1 MPLWDGRFSQSP
13 AEQVLKLSES
23 ISYDRRLYPYDIAGS
38 LAHAKMLARQ
48 GIIPQAD
55 AKKIASGL
63 QQVKKELDSGK
74 FVFKTELEDIH
85 MNIEARLTELIGDAG
100 ARLHTGRSRNDQI
113 ATDERLYLRQQVD
126 DVREALRALQAA
138 LWRLAVE
145 NETVILP
152 GFTHLQH
159 AQPLLFAHHLLAY
172 VEMLER
178 DRERLA
184 DCRHRINRL
193 PLGAGA
199 LAGSTLPLDREFVAK
214 ELGFESVL
222 QNSMD
227 AVADR
232 DVSIE
237 FLSALALVAMHLSR
251 LAEDIAIWFSQEF
264 AFIEIG
270 DAFTTGSSLMPQKK
284 NPDIAELTRGKT
296 GRVYG
301 ALMSLLTTLK
311 GLPLTYNRDLQE
323 DKEGLFDA
331 IDTVKLV
338 LSTMAAM
345 LATVKPNAK
354 RMLEAASDPALMA
367 TDLAEMLVR
376 QGVPFRE
383 AHHQVGRFVGACAQK
398 GITLAEAKLAFMRKA
413 IPTATPEFQ
422 EIFDPERSVAARNLT
437 GGTAPVQVHRQ
448 LTRWAKNLGLP
459 MPKAL
464 SKNHKKGT
472 K

>member
-23 ISYDRRLYPYDIAGS
+23 ISYDRRLYPYDIEGS

-48 GIIPQAD
+48 AIIPKED
-55 AKKIASGL
+55 ARKIAAGL
-63 QQVKKELDSGK
+63 KQVKKELDSGK

-85 MNIEARLTELIGDAG
+85 MNIEARLTELIGPAG

-113 ATDERLYLRQQVD
+113 ATDERLYLRQQD
-126 DVREALRALQAA
+126 DEVCDAIRKLQYA
-138 LWRLAVE
+138 LWKLAAD

-159 AQPLLFAHHLLAY
+159 AQPVLFAHHLLAY
-172 VEMLER
+172 MEMLNR
-178 DRERLA
+178 DIERLA

-214 ELGFESVL
+214 ELGFEEVL
-222 QNSMD
+222 KNSMD

-237 FLSALALVAMHLSR
+237 FLSALAIVAMHLSR

-264 AFIEIG
+264 AFVEIG

-301 ALMSLLTTLK
+301 ALVGLLTTLK

-331 IDTVKLV
+331 IDTIKLV
-338 LSTMAAM
+338 LSTVSAM
-345 LATVKPNAK
+345 LATVKPNAE

-367 TDLAEMLVR
+367 TDLAEALVR

-383 AHHQVGRFVGACAQK
+383 AHHQVGRFVGACARK
-398 GITLAEAKLAFMRKA
+398 GITLAQADLAFMKES
-413 IPTATPEFQ
+413 IPTATPEFLK
-422 EIFDPERSVAARNLT
+422 IFDPKHSVSARDII
-437 GGTAPVQVHRQ
+437 GGTAPAQVHAQ
-448 LTRWAKNLGLP
+448 LLKWSKQFGRT
-459 MPKAL
+459 MPL
-464 SKNHKKGT
+464 STKKS
-472 K
+472 KK